1 MPNYDSD
8 CCILCPCCAGGV
20 SDIIIFVLL
29 IHITQF
35 TYVALEI
42 PAKLPWLE
50 YFISTLLQNIYT
62 SMISIA
68 CVSMHECIFF

>member
-8 CCILCPCCAGGV
+8 CCILCPCCAGGF
-20 SDIIIFVLL
+20 SDIIIFVSL
-29 IHITQF
+29 HITQF

-50 YFISTLLQNIYT
+50 YFISTLLQNIYI